1 MSKTYM
7 RVFVN
12 ARIHRAQS
20 GHLRASILQAKLA
33 PDIAKQMDA
42 KLLEA
47 GITPLPRDGKS

>member
-20 GHLRASILQAKLA
+20 GHLRANLLQIKIA
-33 PDIAKQMDA
+33 PDVSKQMDA
-42 KLLEA
+42 KLTEA
-47 GITPLPRDGKS
+47 GINPLPRGVKS